1 MKTAVS
7 SDKNPHIVL
16 FNMTLSG
23 GAGKF
28 IVTLAK
34 ALVKAGARVDIV
46 IYKNA
51 IDYEIPENVGF
62 HLLLN
67 GEAWKEYKRIEKAL
81 RDTLKKLYPFDLV
94 ISNSTPSNK
103 ILSRLGLPN
112 ACHVVHSAETK
123 NYSGPMAPLKHWW
136 RRSTYRR
143 LYSGKRLITVSKGLE
158 KYIIEDLKAKPLAI
172 ETIYNPFDFEEIE
185 NKALEKTENIPD
197 EPFIIHVGRLDI
209 RSKRHDILLKAYKES
224 KIPHKLVL
232 LGEGK
237 DKEKIQ
243 QFIEEL
249 DLSDKVIMPGFSKNP
264 YSWIKHAK
272 LCLLTSDFEGFSRVL
287 VEALILKTP
296 AVSTDCPY
304 GPSEIL
310 VEDFSKYL
318 APTEDYMG
326 LAILI
331 RNAICS
337 YLSIDIDKLRKFS
350 ADRIADRFIRMVNK
364 SDKGLHE

>member
-81 RDTLKKLYPFDLV
+81 RETLKKLYPFDLV

-112 ACHVVHSAETK
+112 AYHVVHSAETK
-123 NYSGPMAPLKHWW
+123 IYTGLFVPIKQWW
-136 RRSTYRR
+136 RKRTYRK
-143 LYSGKRLITVSKGLE
+143 LYTNKQLITVSQGLQN
-158 KYIIEDLKAKPLAI
+158 YIVDELNARPKFIQ
-172 ETIYNPFDFEEIE
+172 TIYNSFDFEEIQEKANE
-185 NKALEKTENIPD
+185 NLDDIPTEPY
-197 EPFIIHVGRLDI
+197 IINVARL
-209 RSKRHDILLKAYKES
+209 SLVQKRQDILLKAYKLAD
-224 KIPHKLVL
+224 IPHKLVL
-232 LGEGK
+232 LGQGEDEMK
-237 DKEKIQ
+237 IRQIIKELE
-243 QFIEEL
+243 IE
-249 DLSDKVIMPGFSKNP
+249 DRVIMPGFSSNP
-264 YSWIKHAK
+264 YVWIKHAK
-272 LCLLTSDFEGFSRVL
+272 LFVLSSDFEGFGRVL
-287 VEALILKTP
+287 VEALALGTP
-296 AVSTDCPY
+296 VVSTDCHS
-304 GPSEIL
+304 GPREIL
-310 VEDFSKYL
+310 SGILSDYL
-318 APTEDYMG
+318 APTGNIKMLSEKIKQG
-326 LAILI
+326 L
-331 RNAICS
+331 IC
-337 YLSIDIDKLRKFS
+337 YPNIETIDLSLYTSNKIASQYINLIDK
-350 ADRIADRFIRMVNK
+350 
-364 SDKGLHE
+364 